1 MEDIEKRMIEEYKNN
16 DHDEYLSYIVNG
28 LNIDYDKKTICFS
41 DDDFSSIK
49 KIHNQH
55 IDLTVVSLFEQQA
68 VDSTELNPVICGL
81 KEKYGWKFDIT
92 DEQIAECINKAK
104 SKFSCLNKK
113 FDTFVSVHP
122 RTPLIKRF
130 TDICVSQ
137 ISCNESMA
145 RFFIDMSFD
154 YEDLCMLIDWDALNE
169 KYGRET
175 AIKIENEML
184 HKLYEQSK
192 KRKYFNAKDFP
203 RNYLKYLYCCRGA
216 NENGKDFVSLIAD
229 KDILLFLDSY
239 TDNSILLDDAIT
251 INRNFCPKSITAI
264 RVF

>member
-1 MEDIEKRMIEEYKNN
+1 MENIEKEMIEEYKNS
-16 DHDEYLSYIVNG
+16 DHDEYLAYVVKGFDVDHNNKIIS
-28 LNIDYDKKTICFS
+28 LS
-41 DDDFSSIK
+41 DSDFSFIK

-55 IDLTVVSLFEQQA
+55 INLTVVSLFEQQA
-68 VDSTELNPVICGL
+68 VDSTELNPVICSL

-104 SKFSCLNKK
+104 SKFSCLNKN
-113 FDTFVSVHP
+113 FDTFVDVHP
-122 RTPLIKRF
+122 RTSLIKRF
-130 TDICVSQ
+130 TDICKSQ
-137 ISCNESMA
+137 INHKESMA
-145 RFFIDMSFD
+145 SFFIDMSFD
-154 YEDLCMLIDWDALNE
+154 YEDLCVLIDWDVLYE
-169 KYGRET
+169 KYGRAT
-175 AIKIENEML
+175 AIKTENEML

-203 RNYLKYLYCCRGA
+203 RKYLKYLYCCRGA

-251 INRNFCPKSITAI
+251 INRNFCPKSITAV